1 MVTVCIGVW
10 QVARLTIVASDDKAI
25 GLNNKNQNLVKLSN
39 IEIQNQNNQK
49 QNRATAY
56 SLFWIIIVGL

>member
-1 MVTVCIGVW
+1 
-10 QVARLTIVASDDKAI
+10 VARLTIVASDDKAI